1 METKPNPNTLL
12 SAESQTIIRKM
23 LDSLD
28 ALCCNNRLWNY
39 DELEKAMEQMLQGD
53 FSTPSFSRHRHKL
66 AYLLIHRQILH
77 LLSLEAQISEMKK
90 EKELVGTRHAVS
102 ESKDE
107 KEKMKKESEPNLE
120 NRKKQTGEMT
130 EPQPET
136 SAANANH
143 TCKTSPV
150 FQRKKRRGVTTYHPN
165 KSPPQKKMRGKVA
178 H

>member
-66 AYLLIHRQILH
+66 AYLLIRRQILH
-77 LLSLEAQISEMKK
+77 LLSLEAQISEMKNEK
-90 EKELVGTRHAVS
+90 EKELEGTQHDVS

-107 KEKMKKESEPNLE
+107 KEKMRKENNPDIG
-120 NRKKQTGEMT
+120 NRKKQTDEMIA
-130 EPQPET
+130 PQPET

-150 FQRKKRRGVTTYHPN
+150 FQRKKRRGVTTCHPN
-165 KSPPQKKMRGKVA
+165 KSPPQKK
-178 H
+178 